1 MINVKISDLLNAT
14 DTLQQLS
21 KKSLKARLAFS
32 VAKLLKGAEQEIQ
45 SFNETRMNII
55 RKYGE
60 KDENGELKTD
70 ESGNCK
76 IEESSINEFSKELN
90 DLIDTEVEISASK
103 MRMEDLENLEFTPS
117 EMVALEPFMEM
128 DE

>member
-14 DTLQQLS
+14 DTLQLLS